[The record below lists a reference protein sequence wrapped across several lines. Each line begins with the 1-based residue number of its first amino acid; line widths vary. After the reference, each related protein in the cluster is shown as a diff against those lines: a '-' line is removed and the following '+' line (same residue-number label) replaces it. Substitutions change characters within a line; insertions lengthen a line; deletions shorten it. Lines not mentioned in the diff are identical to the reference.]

1 MDFIPDS
8 YWPLTLAVLER
19 YDCIVLGRKT
29 FETIQHYEKELR
41 DSFDVLPVRKVVI
54 TTDKEFHPNQGY
66 EVAHTPE
73 AVIQSNLNIVVTSG
87 PTLNQYLLDK
97 NLVDRITYHQ
107 VPDVIGEG
115 IKPYHDVGTVEV
127 VKLEL
132 AERIG

>member
-1 MDFIPDS
+1 
-8 YWPLTLAVLER
+8 VK
-19 YDCIVLGRKT
+19 LGAGVILVANK
-29 FETIQHYEKELR
+29 FDLFKGNEKELR